1 MSERKN
7 DINRG
12 YEVAETMSDGPIMV
26 NSFSKTFMRDGMPA
40 DVPEILKDPRAEDYV
55 TRMFNAF
62 SEALNG
68 IWDKKK
74 KK

>member
-1 MSERKN
+1 MSE
-7 DINRG
+7 INNGFERN
-12 YEVAETMSDGPIMV
+12 YEVSDGPIMV

-55 TRMFNAF
+55 TRMLNAF